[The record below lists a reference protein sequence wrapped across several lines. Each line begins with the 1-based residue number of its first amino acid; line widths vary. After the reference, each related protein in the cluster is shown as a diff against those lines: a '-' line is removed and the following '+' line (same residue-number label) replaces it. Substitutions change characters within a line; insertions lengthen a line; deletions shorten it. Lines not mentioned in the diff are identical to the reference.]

1 MSPMLRQQIGA
12 REFLTDCGLFK
23 MKLLVK
29 TAILIGLVLANSAWG
44 DRVKD
49 LTSVAGVRPNQLIGY
64 GLVVGLSG
72 TGDRDK
78 ISFTAQ
84 SLKTV
89 LERLGVEVDGPISN
103 YDLYQ
108 RGVASLAYDKTK
120 LDNVASVVVTATIPP
135 FAKPG
140 QLMDVNVAAIG
151 LASSLRG
158 GNLILTELRGV
169 DGEIYALAQGPLT
182 VSGVEVSA
190 EGSEIQIG
198 VPTAGRIPSGAIVEK
213 EIPSSF
219 SESEYIVL
227 NNHLNDFTTANA
239 IVEAINNQFGEQT
252 ARALDGTSV
261 AVLAPQN
268 PSQRVSFI
276 SMIENLEVI
285 PGEPQARVVVN
296 SRTGTVVISRTVRV
310 TAAAV
315 THGQLTVKVSATN
328 EVSQPDPLI
337 VGQGPAGETVPF
349 ANAEIS
355 VSEEARPMFV
365 FQPGVNLREIVDA
378 VNQVGAT
385 PSSLIAKLDALKS
398 SGSLRA
404 EWVVL

>member
-1 MSPMLRQQIGA
+1 MNQKII
-12 REFLTDCGLFK
+12 
-23 MKLLVK
+23 LLVLSV
-29 TAILIGLVLANSAWG
+29 LISSWVQA

-49 LTSVAGVRPNQLIGY
+49 LTSVAGVRSNQLIGY

-89 LERLGVEVDGPISN
+89 LDRLGVDVDGPVSN

-108 RGVASLAYDKTK
+108 RGVATLAYDKTK
-120 LDNVASVVVTATIPP
+120 LDNVASVIVTATLPP
-135 FAKPG
+135 FSKPG
-140 QLMDVNVAAIG
+140 QTIDVNVAAIG

-158 GNLILTELRGV
+158 GNLILTELRGT
-169 DGEIYALAQGPLT
+169 DGQIYALAQGGLT

-190 EGSEIQIG
+190 EGSEIRIG
-198 VPTAGRIPSGAIVEK
+198 VPTAGRIPGGAIIEREVVSPFDQTAFV
-213 EIPSSF
+213 I
-219 SESEYIVL
+219 L
-227 NNHLNDFTTANA
+227 NTNQADFTTTSA
-239 IVEAINNQFGEQT
+239 ITDVINENFGAGT
-252 ARALDGTSV
+252 ARSIDATSV
-261 AVLAPQN
+261 VVQAPEDI
-268 PSQRVSFI
+268 SARVNFV
-276 SMIENLEVI
+276 SMIENLEVT
-285 PGEPQARVVVN
+285 PGEPKARVVVN

-328 EVSQPDPLI
+328 EISQPNAGIL
-337 VGQGPAGETVPF
+337 GGGEGETAPV
-349 ANAEIS
+349 ANAEITIE
-355 VSEEARPMFV
+355 EEARPMFV
-365 FQPGVNLREIVDA
+365 FQPGVNLRDIVDA

-385 PSSLIAKLDALKS
+385 PSSLIAILDALNS

-404 EWVVL
+404 ELIVI

>member
-1 MSPMLRQQIGA
+1 MKDMRKIL
-12 REFLTDCGLFK
+12 LTS
-23 MKLLVK
+23 LLV
-29 TAILIGLVLANSAWG
+29 LLAAGAAG
-44 DRVKD
+44 DRIKD
-49 LTSVAGVRPNQLIGY
+49 LTSVAGVRSNQLVGY

-89 LERLGVEVDGPISN
+89 LDRLGVDVDGPISN

-120 LDNVASVVVTATIPP
+120 LDNVASVIVTATLPP

-140 QLMDVNVAAIG
+140 QTLDVNVAAIG

-158 GNLILTELRGV
+158 GSLVLTELRGT
-169 DGEIYALAQGPLT
+169 DGQIYALAQGGLT
-182 VSGVEVSA
+182 VSGAEVSA
-190 EGSEIQIG
+190 DGSEITIG
-198 VPTAGRIPSGAIVEK
+198 VPTAGRIPGGAIIEREVLTPFEQN
-213 EIPSSF
+213 
-219 SESEYIVL
+219 EYVIL
-227 NNHLNDFTTANA
+227 NSNQLDFTTAAA
-239 IVEAINNQFGEQT
+239 IAEAINENFGEDT
-252 ARALDGTSV
+252 ARSIDGVSV
-261 AVLAPQN
+261 AVKAPTDI
-268 PSQRVSFI
+268 SERVAFV
-276 SMIENLEVI
+276 SMIENLEVT
-285 PGEPQARVVVN
+285 PGEPKARVVVN

-328 EVSQPDPLI
+328 EVSQPPAGLLGT
-337 VGQGPAGETVPF
+337 GQGETVPF
-349 ANAEIS
+349 TNAELSI
-355 VSEEARPMFV
+355 EEEVRPMFV
-365 FQPGVNLREIVDA
+365 FQPGVNLRDIVDA

-385 PSSLIAKLDALKS
+385 PSSLIAILDALKS

-404 EWVVL
+404 DLIVI